1 MKALLPLARKLK
13 FTVKLEMKKLA
24 IALSFVTALT
34 ACNSNGTISEEKL
47 NVAGEKL
54 QKTVQ
59 KTTDTIVSKVD
70 KWADSLT
77 KRTDTVIV
85 KQ

>member
-1 MKALLPLARKLK
+1 
-13 FTVKLEMKKLA
+13 MKKLA
-24 IALSFVTALT
+24 IAFSFVTALA

-54 QKTVQ
+54 QKTVE
-59 KTTDTIVSKVD
+59 KTADTIVSKVD

-77 KRTDTVIV
+77 SRPDTIIV
-85 KQ
+85 KHE

>member
-1 MKALLPLARKLK
+1 LQPLARKLK
-13 FTVKLEMKKLA
+13 REVKNEMKKLA
-24 IALSFVTALT
+24 IAFSFVTALA

-54 QKTVQ
+54 QKTVE
-59 KTTDTIVSKVD
+59 KTADTIVSKVD

-77 KRTDTVIV
+77 SHPDTIIV
-85 KQ
+85 KH